1 MIIKGFKKYK
11 GRRRMYM
18 AGKIK
23 EKKLVEEL
31 LINEIENSSTNDWN
45 ELCDACS
52 SLVEKAGMTNS
63 DIDNIVAKVKNGAI

>member
-1 MIIKGFKKYK
+1 
-11 GRRRMYM
+11 M